1 MSLESR
7 EESAR
12 SERQQPAAAKSS
24 PWRRVLRA
32 VAMYLLPVVVIVGGG
47 IGAVR
52 LYQTGPK
59 ARQRPPQARDTLVQV
74 ATVSRTSANATV
86 HVMGTVVAAQE
97 VTLQPRVSGEVIK
110 LSPEFVPG
118 GRFKAGE
125 FILQIDPKDY
135 ELTVEKTRS
144 QVAQAQYELK
154 MEQGAQ
160 EIARHEWELL
170 GVEETATEQDRE
182 LALRKPHLIKANAAL
197 AAANAA
203 VREAKLDLE
212 RTTIIAP
219 FNAIVTTESVDVGA
233 QVTQQTQLGTLV
245 GTDEY
250 WVRAA
255 VPVDQLGW
263 IRFPGRD
270 GKGGSTAAIR
280 QQLATDLHN
289 EWTGR
294 VVRLMGDLEPE
305 GRMARVLISVRDPLR
320 LGSGDEAGLP
330 LLIGSYV
337 SVAIEGREV
346 KDVIPLPRTAL
357 RDGDSVWLMNDGNK
371 LEIANVSV
379 VWRDRDTVWV
389 REGIEPGQRLVVS
402 DLPAPVEGMGLT
414 LGGDSTAD
422 TAEHELAYQAGEDG
436 NHADTK

>member
-7 EESAR
+7 EESGRSDRQEPTSAR
-12 SERQQPAAAKSS
+12 SG

-32 VAMYLLPVVVIVGGG
+32 VAMYLLPVVVIAGGG

-74 ATVSRTSANATV
+74 ATVSKTSANATV

-97 VTLQPRVSGEVIK
+97 VVLQPRVSGEVIR
-110 LSPEFVPG
+110 LSSEFVPG

-170 GVEETATEQDRE
+170 GVEETASEQDRE

-197 AAANAA
+197 EAANAA
-203 VREAKLDLE
+203 LREVKLDLE

-263 IRFPGRD
+263 IRFPGAD
-270 GKGGSTAAIR
+270 GEGGSGATIR

-305 GRMARVLISVRDPLR
+305 GRMARVLISVQDPLK
-320 LGSGDEAGLP
+320 SNSWDEAGLP

-337 SVAIEGREV
+337 SVVIEGREV
-346 KDVIPLPRTAL
+346 KDVMAVPRTAL
-357 RDGDSVWLMNDGNK
+357 RDGDSIWIMNDQNK
-371 LEIANVSV
+371 LEICNVNV

-389 REGIEPGQRLVVS
+389 RDGIAPGQRLVVS

-414 LGGDSTAD
+414 LGSDRTEA
-422 TAEHELAYQAGEDG
+422 TPENELAYQTDKDPA
-436 NHADTK
+436 HANTK

>member
-1 MSLESR
+1 MTLESR
-7 EESAR
+7 EESQR
-12 SERQQPAAAKSS
+12 RERQAPGESTS
-24 PWRRVLRA
+24 GSWRRVLRA

-47 IGAVR
+47 LGAVR

-74 ATVSRTSANATV
+74 ATVSRTNANATV

-97 VTLQPRVSGEVIK
+97 VVLQPRVSGEIIK

-118 GRFKAGE
+118 GRFEAGE
-125 FILQIDPKDY
+125 FVLQIDSKDY

-144 QVAQAQYELK
+144 QVAQAQYEVK

-160 EIARHEWELL
+160 EIAQREWELL

-182 LALRKPHLIKANAAL
+182 LALRKPHLIKAKAAL
-197 AAANAA
+197 EAANAA
-203 VREAKLDLE
+203 VREAKLALE
-212 RTTIIAP
+212 RTTIVAP

-263 IRFPGRD
+263 IQFPDAG
-270 GKGGSTAAIR
+270 GEAGSTATIR

-294 VVRLMGDLEPE
+294 VARLMGDLEPE
-305 GRMARVLISVRDPLR
+305 GRMARVLIAVQDPLR
-320 LGSGDEAGLP
+320 LAASGDGGLP

-337 SVAIEGREV
+337 SVVIEGRQVE
-346 KDVIPLPRTAL
+346 DVIALPRTAL
-357 RDGDSVWLMNDGNK
+357 RDGDSVWIMNDQNK
-371 LEIANVSV
+371 LEIHSADI
-379 VWRDRDTVWV
+379 VWRSRDTVWV
-389 REGIEPGQRLVVS
+389 RDGIEPGQRLVVS

-414 LGGDSTAD
+414 LGTDSTED
-422 TAEHELAYQAGEDG
+422 TPENGLAYQADEDTD
-436 NHADTK
+436 HADTK

>member
-1 MSLESR
+1 
-7 EESAR
+7 
-12 SERQQPAAAKSS
+12 
-24 PWRRVLRA
+24 
-32 VAMYLLPVVVIVGGG
+32 
-47 IGAVR
+47 
-52 LYQTGPK
+52 
-59 ARQRPPQARDTLVQV
+59 
-74 ATVSRTSANATV
+74 
-86 HVMGTVVAAQE
+86 MGTVVAAQE

-197 AAANAA
+197 EAANAA

-389 REGIEPGQRLVVS
+389 RDGIEPGQRLVVS

>member
-1 MSLESR
+1 MTLESR

-12 SERQQPAAAKSS
+12 SEGPEPTRARPG

-47 IGAVR
+47 LGAVR

-97 VTLQPRVSGEVIK
+97 VVLQPRVSGEVIK

-118 GRFKAGE
+118 GRFKVGE

-144 QVAQAQYELK
+144 QVAQAQYEVKL
-154 MEQGAQ
+154 EQGAQ

-170 GVEETATEQDRE
+170 GAEETATEQDRE
-182 LALRKPHLIKANAAL
+182 LALRRPHLIKANAAL

-203 VREAKLDLE
+203 VREAKLNLE

-270 GKGGSTAAIR
+270 GEGGSNAAIR

-305 GRMARVLISVRDPLR
+305 GRMARVLISVQDPLR
-320 LGSGDEAGLP
+320 SNSSDEAGLP

-337 SVAIEGREV
+337 SVVIEGRQV

-357 RDGDSVWLMNDGNK
+357 RDGDSIWIMNDRSK
-371 LEIANVSV
+371 LEIRDVNV

-389 REGIEPGQRLVVS
+389 RDGIEPGQRLVVS
-402 DLPAPVEGMGLT
+402 DLAAPVAGMGLT
-414 LGGDSTAD
+414 LGGERTED
-422 TAEHELAYQAGEDG
+422 TPENELAYQADKDSA
-436 NHADTK
+436 NADTE

>member
-1 MSLESR
+1 
-7 EESAR
+7 
-12 SERQQPAAAKSS
+12 
-24 PWRRVLRA
+24 
-32 VAMYLLPVVVIVGGG
+32 MYLLPVVVIVGGG
-47 IGAVR
+47 LGAVR

-74 ATVSRTSANATV
+74 ATVSRTNANATV

-97 VTLQPRVSGEVIK
+97 VVLQPRVSGEIIK

-118 GRFKAGE
+118 GRFEAGE
-125 FILQIDPKDY
+125 FVLQIDSKDY

-144 QVAQAQYELK
+144 QVAQAQYEVK

-160 EIARHEWELL
+160 EIAQREWELL

-182 LALRKPHLIKANAAL
+182 LALRKPHLIKAKAAL
-197 AAANAA
+197 EAANAA
-203 VREAKLDLE
+203 VREAKLALE
-212 RTTIIAP
+212 RTTIVAP

-263 IRFPGRD
+263 IQFPDAG
-270 GKGGSTAAIR
+270 GEAGSTATIR

-294 VVRLMGDLEPE
+294 VARLMGDLEPE
-305 GRMARVLISVRDPLR
+305 GRMARVLIAVQDPLR
-320 LGSGDEAGLP
+320 LAASGDGGLP

-337 SVAIEGREV
+337 SVVIEGRQVE
-346 KDVIPLPRTAL
+346 DVIALPRTAL
-357 RDGDSVWLMNDGNK
+357 RDGDSVWIMNDQNK
-371 LEIANVSV
+371 LEIHSADI
-379 VWRDRDTVWV
+379 VWRSRDTVWV
-389 REGIEPGQRLVVS
+389 RDGIEPGQRLVVS

-414 LGGDSTAD
+414 LGTDSTED
-422 TAEHELAYQAGEDG
+422 TPENGLAYQADEDTD
-436 NHADTK
+436 HADTK

>member
-1 MSLESR
+1 MTLELK
-7 EESAR
+7 EESQR
-12 SERQQPAAAKSS
+12 RERQVPGESTS
-24 PWRRVLRA
+24 GSWRRALRA
-32 VAMYLLPVVVIVGGG
+32 IAMYLLPVVAIVGGG

-74 ATVSRTSANATV
+74 ATVSRTSADAKI
-86 HVMGTVVAAQE
+86 HVMGTVIAAQE
-97 VTLQPRVSGEVIK
+97 VALQPQVSGEIIK

-118 GRFKAGE
+118 GCFKAGE

-144 QVAQAQYELK
+144 QVAQAQYEVKL
-154 MEQGAQ
+154 EQGAQ

-197 AAANAA
+197 EAANAA
-203 VREAKLDLE
+203 LREAKLNLE

-219 FNAIVTTESVDVGA
+219 FNAIVTSESVDVGA

-263 IRFPGRD
+263 IQFPGRD
-270 GKGGSTAAIR
+270 GEGGSTATVR

-289 EWTGR
+289 EWTGL

-305 GRMARVLISVRDPLR
+305 GRMARVLISVQDPLNSTA
-320 LGSGDEAGLP
+320 SGEGGLP

-337 SVAIEGREV
+337 SVVIEGRPV
-346 KDVIPLPRTAL
+346 KDVIALPRAAL
-357 RDGDSVWLMNDGNK
+357 RDGDSIWVMNDQSK
-371 LEIANVSV
+371 LEIRTVDI
-379 VWRDRDTVWV
+379 VWRSRDMVLV
-389 REGIEPGQRLVVS
+389 RDGVEPGQRLVVS

-414 LGGDSTAD
+414 LGGER
-422 TAEHELAYQAGEDG
+422 AEDAPEYELTYQAHKDG
-436 NHADTK
+436 DHADTK